1 MLDVEILDS
10 PLNNSLST
18 LKKKP
23 ILLPSME
30 S

>member
-10 PLNNSLST
+10 PSNNSLST
-18 LKKKP
+18 LKKKQ